1 MGCHLNTCPVGVT
14 SQKEALRKKFP
25 GTPEHVVNFFEFV
38 AEELRELM
46 AHLGYS
52 KFEDLIGRA
61 DLLKEDEDQFSKV
74 AKTKGISLSGFFS
87 SIPDSK
93 EERAFLRTTPAEGG
107 GHKNDVVH
115 INGFSSDLDRE
126 ICNHPDVKA
135 AIENNEGDTAVSF
148 NIKNTDRSTCPVG
161 VTSQKEA
168 LRKKFPGTPEHV
180 VNFFEFVAE
189 ELRELMA
196 HLGYSKFEDLIG
208 RADLLKEDE
217 DQFSKVAKTKGISLS
232 GFFSS
237 IPDSK
242 EERAFLRTTP
252 AEGGGHKNDVVHING
267 FSSDLDREICNHP
280 D

>member
-1 MGCHLNTCPVGVT
+1 MGGRDVAIAAMMGAEEFGFVTIAMIAEGCVMARVCHLNTCPVGVT

-135 AIENNEGDTAVSF
+135 AIENN
-148 NIKNTDRSTCPVG
+148 DRSTCAMLAG
-161 VTSQKEA
+161 DIA
-168 LRKKFPGTPEHV
+168 
-180 VNFFEFVAE
+180 
-189 ELRELMA
+189 REY
-196 HLGYSKFEDLIG
+196 GN
-208 RADLLKEDE
+208 
-217 DQFSKVAKTKGISLS
+217 KGLDGSL
-232 GFFSS
+232 
-237 IPDSK
+237 
-242 EERAFLRTTP
+242 
-252 AEGGGHKNDVVHING
+252 NIN
-267 FSSDLDREICNHP
+267 I
-280 D
+280 

>member
-93 EERAFLRTTPAEGG
+93 EERAFLRATPAEVA
-107 GHKNDVVH
+107 DTRMMS
-115 INGFSSDLDRE
+115 FTLMDLAQTWIVRFAT
-126 ICNHPDVKA
+126 IRMSRLPLRTM
-135 AIENNEGDTAVSF
+135 TAVHVPCWLE
-148 NIKNTDRSTCPVG
+148 ILHANTETR
-161 VTSQKEA
+161 A
-168 LRKKFPGTPEHV
+168 LMEV
-180 VNFFEFVAE
+180 
-189 ELRELMA
+189 
-196 HLGYSKFEDLIG
+196 
-208 RADLLKEDE
+208 
-217 DQFSKVAKTKGISLS
+217 
-232 GFFSS
+232 
-237 IPDSK
+237 
-242 EERAFLRTTP
+242 
-252 AEGGGHKNDVVHING
+252 
-267 FSSDLDREICNHP
+267 
-280 D
+280 